1 MSVLVVAA
9 MHPES
14 AVAAQTLALIE
25 DLSRTQHVEVWT
37 PEGLEACDLPCAHR
51 EVDPFDQ
58 SLAVEARRFTHR
70 VHVMAGSR
78 AHAAI
83 GRIARE
89 IPGVV
94 ILHDVSLLE
103 ALKADVHAQGGD
115 TADLIDLV
123 RFLHGPLAATTLEL
137 EYVFPGTGTESP
149 ELHQAAHAMPYFL
162 HAATAVVTHSEWAA
176 DRVREVTAAP
186 VLVARLPA
194 EAYEQ
199 PAGSGTV
206 ATPDG
211 PRPVVIPGIVNR
223 HKMVSTALAGFARS
237 GLAARGHDVV
247 VMGSCDARMEAN
259 LRLAARREG
268 VEQALRFAQPLG
280 HPDFLRAMADSLAVV
295 SLREFNTEAQSAVLL
310 SGLLSGRPVVASDD
324 GAARDLPDDLL
335 LKVGGPDVAG
345 AVADALRAVGDGA
358 VDVAVMTADA
368 AEWVRREHTLP
379 GYVAVLER
387 AMRMHE
393 QRYVGVGA
401 VIEITDRLAEAGI
414 LHLDGVV
421 EGCAA
426 ALDSLDPE

>member
-14 AVAAQTLALIE
+14 AVAAQTLAFID
-25 DLSRTQHVEVWT
+25 DLARTQHVEVWT
-37 PEGLEACDLPCAHR
+37 PEGLEVCDLPCAHR
-51 EVDPFDQ
+51 EVDPFDP
-58 SLAVEARRFTHR
+58 SLVLDAGRFTHR

-83 GRIARE
+83 GRIARQV
-89 IPGVV
+89 PGVV
-94 ILHDVSLLE
+94 VLHDVSLLE
-103 ALKADVHAQGGD
+103 ALKADVDAQGGD
-115 TADLIDLV
+115 TADLIDMV
-123 RFLHGPLAATTLEL
+123 RFLHGPLAATSLES

-194 EAYEQ
+194 EMYSS
-199 PAGSGTV
+199 PVDDGTLPP
-206 ATPDG
+206 PDA

-223 HKMVSTALAGFARS
+223 HKMVSTAIAGFARS
-237 GLAARGHDVV
+237 GLAQRGHEVI
-247 VMGSCDARMEAN
+247 VMGPCDARMEAN

-280 HPDFLRAMADSLAVV
+280 HDDFLRALADSLAVV

-324 GAARDLPDDLL
+324 GAVRDLPDDRL
-335 LKVGGPDVAG
+335 LKVGGTDVAD
-345 AVADALRAVGDGA
+345 AVADALRAV
-358 VDVAVMTADA
+358 AD
-368 AEWVRREHTLP
+368 TLDCP
-379 GYVAVLER
+379 MPPL
-387 AMRMHE
+387 
-393 QRYVGVGA
+393 GVG
-401 VIEITDRLAEAGI
+401 E
-414 LHLDGVV
+414 
-421 EGCAA
+421 
-426 ALDSLDPE
+426 